1 MKKLLAVLLTSM
13 MLALVACKSPPPNPT
28 GDSPEV
34 ASHKVKGVSGA
45 SGSSP
50 LQVSLGGTG
59 ITSSGDAGLVL
70 TSNGTGFYMAP
81 GGGGSG
87 GGAGSALNTIGQRLT
102 LTSGVAVTT
111 GNVVGATSLF
121 FTPFQSDTIA
131 LDVSG
136 VWTGFETAEIS
147 ISTTALTA
155 ANTYDVFVFPFAG
168 TTPTLAFSAAWSG
181 AATRTDA
188 ITQVNGVWVKSADN
202 SLRYVGTIFTTS
214 TTGTTTAE
222 DSASHRYVYNF
233 YNQQPRELLVTDST
247 QFWSYTTAAWRP
259 GDNNAANSVSLVLG
273 MPYEQVELTVQTCQ
287 SAVNGGNMSLGVGID
302 STTVNSATLYG
313 SGGQAI
319 GGLPT
324 LAFYAG
330 GPGLG
335 KHTLTWLEW
344 GATGGQFYGNVNNL
358 GSQIAGMRG
367 SAGM

>member
-1 MKKLLAVLLTSM
+1 MNKRFAILLTSM
-13 MLALVACKSPPPNPT
+13 VLGLLACKEPPPNPT

-34 ASHKVKGVSGA
+34 AAQHKVKGVSGA

-70 TSNGTGFYMAP
+70 TSNGVGFYMAP

-87 GGAGSALNTIGQRLT
+87 GGASSALNTIGQRLT
-102 LTSGVAVTT
+102 LTSNTPVTT
-111 GNVVGATSLF
+111 GNVTGATSVF

-155 ANTYDVFVFPFAG
+155 ANTYDVFVFPFG
-168 TTPTLAFSAAWSG
+168 STPTLAFSAAWSG

-188 ITQVNGVWVKSADN
+188 LTQVNGVWVKASDN
-202 SLRYVGTIFTTS
+202 SYRYVGTIYTTL
-214 TTGTTTAE
+214 TVATVTAE
-222 DSASHRYVYNF
+222 DSTSHRYLYNF
-233 YNQQPRELLVTDST
+233 YNQQPRELLVTDTT
-247 QFWSYTTAAWRP
+247 QFWAYTSAAWRP
-259 GDNNAANSVSLVLG
+259 ADNNTANSFSLVLG
-273 MPYEQVELTVQTCQ
+273 MAYEQVEITVQACQ
-287 SAVNGGNMSLGVGID
+287 SASNGGNMSLGVGVD

-335 KHTLTWLEW
+335 QHTMTWLEW

-367 SAGM
+367 SVPQ